1 VWGGASGIVLAEDT
15 AADRLLL
22 LPTAAGRQH
31 FSIGLERLDG
41 ADAMP
46 ALGGARLFK
55 QHFAAAGTVRLRL
68 RAADAAQ
75 KRVLHVVGA
84 VARVTVVGADGAVQ
98 QGDGPLSIAE
108 GTVDIAHGDGLVVA
122 WVEGPGGVDW
132 LAGRGRTIAV
142 DRPAVIGLKG
152 NAALLRFT
160 PKEPRFLH
168 LKTTAPVIAA
178 FSSGEAPADIRVF
191 PGGADLNLYLPAGTT
206 KVALQSAST
215 GALAGVAEIATTGVQ
230 EIGEGLG
237 PTTRLAPGEARVF
250 SFTLAEERDIG
261 VGVRGSTDVAHC
273 RLLDAA
279 GGLLGEGVVQMRRL
293 KPGRYLLAVDLPA
306 SGGPVEVQPVLVGAE
321 TPDSGP
327 PDEVK
332 RRYLELAGIKPA
344 TQE

>member
-1 VWGGASGIVLAEDT
+1 
-15 AADRLLL
+15 
-22 LPTAAGRQH
+22 
-31 FSIGLERLDG
+31 
-41 ADAMP
+41 
-46 ALGGARLFK
+46 
-55 QHFAAAGTVRLRL
+55 
-68 RAADAAQ
+68 
-75 KRVLHVVGA
+75 VLHVVGA
-84 VARVTVVGADGAVQ
+84 VEHVTVIGADGAVQ
-98 QGDGPLSIAE
+98 QGDGPLTTAE
-108 GTVDIAHGDGLVVA
+108 GIVDIAHGDGLVVA
-122 WVEGPGGVDW
+122 WVEGHGGVDW
-132 LAGRGRTIAV
+132 LSGRGRGVAV

-152 NAALLRFT
+152 NAVLLRFAA
-160 PKEPRFLH
+160 KEPRFLH

-178 FSSGEAPADIRVF
+178 FASGEAPAEIRVF

-215 GALAGVAEIATTGVQ
+215 GALAGVAEIATTAVQ

-250 SFTLAEERDIG
+250 SFTLTDERDIG

-273 RLLDAA
+273 RLLDEA

-306 SGGPVEVQPVLVGAE
+306 SGGAVEVQPVLVGAE

-332 RRYLELAGIKPA
+332 RRYLELAGLKPA